1 MNNKQVFNL
10 RNVYFGAKITTII
23 RALFVKKGKS
33 KNSKRKE
40 NCAIHGLPATLR
52 GHKSMLNR

>member
-23 RALFVKKGKS
+23 RALFVKKGEEQKL
-33 KNSKRKE
+33 KKK
-40 NCAIHGLPATLR
+40 GKLR
-52 GHKSMLNR
+52 YTWTSSNAKGSQIDAK